1 MKQHHPGLA
10 WPRRD
15 PNEQVACHFCD
26 AIQPAP
32 RIEEG
37 DAAYCGHCGELLY
50 QNRPRSLSR
59 ATGFATAAL
68 IFTALAHV
76 FPFMTMQAAGA
87 RTELS
92 LVGSSMALA
101 NDGYQLLAVLSFI
114 FTVVAPLILTGGL
127 LYVCAPLQYGKAL
140 PGALELTRWIQ
151 RSEPW
156 SMLEVFLL
164 GFIVSLLKLG
174 HLAEIQFQ
182 IGLWALVAL
191 VLCIAGAMAGIDR
204 RELWDRLEIAI
215 DPTQPTNRS

>member
-1 MKQHHPGLA
+1 MKQHHHGLA
-10 WPRRD
+10 WPRID
-15 PNEQVACHFCD
+15 PDEKVACHFCD
-26 AIQPAP
+26 AVQDAP

-59 ATGFATAAL
+59 ATGFASAAI
-68 IFTALAHV
+68 IFTILTHS
-76 FPFMTMQAAGA
+76 FPFLSMKAAGSQ
-87 RTELS
+87 TELS
-92 LVGSSMALA
+92 LIGSSIALA
-101 NDGYQLLAVLSFI
+101 DDGYPFLAFLSVI
-114 FTVVAPLILTGGL
+114 FTVIAPLILTGGL

-140 PGALELTRWIQ
+140 PGSLTLTRWIQ

-174 HLAEIQFQ
+174 HLAEIHFH

-191 VLCIAGAMAGIDR
+191 VVCIAGAMAGIDR
-204 RELWDRLEIAI
+204 RELWDRLEIAHQAKH
-215 DPTQPTNRS
+215 PTPRS